1 MRRSSLAHSLRMKF
15 RSSGSS
21 PKLLTCPRC
30 RTTAR
35 STNTTCS
42 AGLDPG
48 DIRAMQTTFPGSS
61 DRNLSEDCRI
71 FQLSGI
77 RKSVDLKI
85 IQPSPFYAQNV
96 RSSVR
101 YRMASAICLGSIPA
115 PLSRSEEH
123 TSELQSLTNL
133 VCRLLLEKK

>member
-48 DIRAMQTTFPGSS
+48 DIRAIQTTFPGSS

-77 RKSVDLKI
+77 RKSVD
-85 IQPSPFYAQNV
+85 
-96 RSSVR
+96 
-101 YRMASAICLGSIPA
+101 
-115 PLSRSEEH
+115 RSEEH
-123 TSELQSLTNL
+123 TSELQSQFHL